1 MEEVILSEKDR
12 RLIGNIDV
20 GELEVIV
27 LARDKRSNWA
37 LIDNEHARKA
47 ARIMGIPIKG
57 TVGILVEGFR
67 KGLLNLEEFQ
77 LLIDEIKA
85 RPDLW
90 ISDQLCDYA
99 LRQVK

>member
-1 MEEVILSEKDR
+1 
-12 RLIGNIDV
+12 
-20 GELEVIV
+20 
-27 LARDKRSNWA
+27 
-37 LIDNEHARKA
+37 
-47 ARIMGIPIKG
+47 MGIPIKG